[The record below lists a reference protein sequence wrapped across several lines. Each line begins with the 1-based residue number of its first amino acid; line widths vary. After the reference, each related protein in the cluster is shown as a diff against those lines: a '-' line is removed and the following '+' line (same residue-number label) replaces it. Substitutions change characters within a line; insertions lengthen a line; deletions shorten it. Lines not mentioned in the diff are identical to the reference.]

1 MKKHT
6 GWLGLILLCLFLSQC
21 ANKEHEKIV
30 GIWQLEQMNING
42 TNMDGH
48 SLGEWLWE
56 FNEDGGY
63 MTNVGG
69 ETEKGWYK
77 LKDKELKIKITTVE
91 NREEQIYL
99 VNLLDSAHLEL
110 TSSGDKNKATIRFL
124 KWKERIGEEE
134 D

>member
-1 MKKHT
+1 MKKNF
-6 GWLGLILLCLFLSQC
+6 GWIGVILLGLFLSQC
-21 ANKEHEKIV
+21 TNKENEKIV

-110 TSSGDKNKATIRFL
+110 ASTGNENKATIRFL
-124 KWKERIGEEE
+124 KWKEQIGKEE